1 MCKVSIII
9 PVYNIPEQNL
19 RKCIESVINQTLEEI
34 EIILVDD
41 GSTDSSGIICDEY
54 ATIDNR
60 VKVIHKLNCGLSAA
74 RNTGFENAKGE
85 WITFLDSD
93 DWIEPHTCEETY
105 KLGIENDV
113 DIVIFSTI
121 QEFGKFKKIFKYKLK
136 NKKVYTKNECT
147 NLQCE
152 ILNFEG
158 NIATAWAK
166 LYKREFLERNNL
178 KHNEKLRQGSE
189 GIEFNIRVFEKVQKV
204 IFTNKIYYHY
214 VFNPNS
220 ISAKHNVE
228 NHFWVIRC
236 FEIIE
241 KDIETSKNYRKLK
254 EFFYDRFAYV
264 IVATAISGYFSPN
277 NHEKYKEKKK
287 SFENYIKQDL
297 VLRTLSNYNID
308 NVGKERAIVL
318 SLIKKKNYNI
328 ITILALIRY
337 IQKHRRL

>member
-121 QEFGKFKKIFKYKLK
+121 QEFGKFKKIFKYKL
-136 NKKVYTKNECT
+136 NEYSCAAEPPVQYR
-147 NLQCE
+147 LSH
-152 ILNFEG
+152 LS
-158 NIATAWAK
+158 
-166 LYKREFLERNNL
+166 RR
-178 KHNEKLRQGSE
+178 SE
-189 GIEFNIRVFEKVQKV
+189 PLI
-204 IFTNKIYYHY
+204 
-214 VFNPNS
+214 
-220 ISAKHNVE
+220 
-228 NHFWVIRC
+228 NHTIC
-236 FEIIE
+236 
-241 KDIETSKNYRKLK
+241 
-254 EFFYDRFAYV
+254 YDA
-264 IVATAISGYFSPN
+264 
-277 NHEKYKEKKK
+277 
-287 SFENYIKQDL
+287 
-297 VLRTLSNYNID
+297 
-308 NVGKERAIVL
+308 
-318 SLIKKKNYNI
+318 SL
-328 ITILALIRY
+328 LA
-337 IQKHRRL
+337 